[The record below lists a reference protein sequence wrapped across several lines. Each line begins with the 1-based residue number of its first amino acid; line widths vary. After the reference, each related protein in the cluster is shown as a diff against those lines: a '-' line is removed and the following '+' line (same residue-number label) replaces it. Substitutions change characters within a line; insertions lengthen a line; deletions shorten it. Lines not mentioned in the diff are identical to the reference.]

1 MQLVLLLQTVRL
13 GLKSLALHRLRS
25 SLTVL
30 GIVFGVGSVI
40 VMLAIG
46 EGARHEAIQQIQQLG
61 ATNIILRSV
70 RPTTARDAGES
81 VGAVRYGLT
90 SRDIRHIGAT
100 LPSVV
105 NSVASRE
112 HRRSLRRLGYQ
123 VEGRLVGVTP
133 AHQELNRLRLAS
145 GRFISVLDVERVSS
159 VAVLGY
165 EAASALFPLERPLGK
180 TIRVGED
187 RYFTVI
193 GVTLPATPAAGVGS
207 SMPAQDYNRDVYIP
221 FSTDQR
227 RFGEIIS
234 FDRSGGQLPEIV
246 EISQINLAV
255 DEMRNVKQTAQHVRD
270 ILNEYHTS
278 EDTAMTVPLELLERV
293 ERTQRVYTL
302 VLSAIASISLLVG
315 GIGIMNIMLAT
326 VTERT
331 REIGIRRALG
341 ATRNHIVN
349 QFLVETIVLSL
360 SGGLIGLTAGVV
372 TALMLQEVFD
382 VPTIIRWWAPV
393 LAMTIS
399 FLVGVVFGAYP
410 ARRAAYMDPIEA
422 LRHD

>member
-1 MQLVLLLQTVRL
+1 MIRL

-46 EGARHEAIQQIQQLG
+46 EGARYEAIQQIQQLG
-61 ATNIILRSV
+61 ATNIIVRSI

-81 VGAVRYGLT
+81 VGAIRYGLT
-90 SRDIRHIGAT
+90 SRDIRRIDST

-105 NSVASRE
+105 SSVASRE
-112 HRRSLRRLGYQ
+112 HRRSLRYLENQ
-123 VEGRLVGVTP
+123 VEGRVVGVTP
-133 AHQELNRLRLAS
+133 AHRELNRLRLAA
-145 GRFISVLDVERVSS
+145 GRFISELDVERATA

-165 EAASALFPLERPLGK
+165 EAAAALFPLEEPLGK
-180 TIRVGED
+180 TVRVDED

-193 GVTLPATPAAGVGS
+193 GVTLPANSAPGMGS

-234 FDRSGGQLPEIV
+234 FDRNGGQLPEIV
-246 EISQINLAV
+246 EISQINLGV
-255 DEMRNVKQTAQHVRD
+255 DHMRNVKQTAQHVRD

-278 EDTAMTVPLELLERV
+278 EDTAMTVPLELLERA

-302 VLSAIASISLLVG
+302 VLSAIAAISLLVG

-341 ATRNHIVN
+341 ATRKHIVN

-360 SGGLIGLTAGVV
+360 TGGVIGLTAGVV
-372 TALMLQEVFD
+372 TAITLQGVFG
-382 VPTIIRWWAPV
+382 VPTIVSWWAPV

-399 FLVGVVFGAYP
+399 FLVGVLFGAYP
-410 ARRAAYMDPIEA
+410 ARRAAFMDPIEA